1 MNFQVPQFIEIED
14 KPIGPFTFKQF
25 IYLAGGG
32 GICFVLWVYMPLRF
46 LAVLFIIPVGALAL
60 ALAFYKI
67 NNRPFIL
74 TMEAALKYWASKKL
88 YTWKK
93 TANKI
98 EPNNFDSLIA
108 PKNSAIDIPRLSQ
121 SKLSD
126 LAWSLDIQE
135 KVK

>member
-25 IYLAGGG
+25 IYLVGGAG
-32 GICFVLWVYMPLRF
+32 ISFILWVYLPHY
-46 LAVLFIIPVGALAL
+46 LAVLLIAPVAALAL

-74 TMEAALKYWASKKL
+74 VMEAAMKYYIGKKL

-93 TANKI
+93 TEKI
-98 EPNNFDSLIA
+98 LKPNNIDSLIS
-108 PKNSAIDIPRLSQ
+108 PNNKPIDIPRMSQ

>member
-25 IYLAGGG
+25 LYLTGGA
-32 GICFVLWVYMPLRF
+32 GICFLIWVYISFKPLAI
-46 LAVLFIIPVGALAL
+46 LLMAPIAIVAL

-74 TMEAALKYWASKKL
+74 IMEAAIKYWLGKKL
-88 YTWKK
+88 YTWKQTPK
-93 TANKI
+93 KLKEKSI
-98 EPNNFDSLIA
+98 DSLI
-108 PKNSAIDIPRLSQ
+108 IPTAGHVTVPRMSD
-121 SKLSD
+121 SKLND

>member
-1 MNFQVPQFIEIED
+1 MNFQVPQFIEVED

-25 IYLAGGG
+25 IYLAGGAG
-32 GICFVLWVYMPLRF
+32 VCFIIWVYVPWHF
-46 LAVLFIIPVGALAL
+46 LAIMLLAPVAALAL

-74 TMEAALKYWASKKL
+74 IVEAAIRYWVGKKL

-93 TANKI
+93 
-98 EPNNFDSLIA
+98 EPSKTKSDNIDSLIA
-108 PKNSAIDIPRLSQ
+108 PAAAVPIPRLSQ

>member
-25 IYLAGGG
+25 IYLAGGA
-32 GICFVLWVYMPLRF
+32 GICFIFWVYLPHF
-46 LAVLFIIPVGALAL
+46 VAVIFIIPLGLLAL

-74 TMEAALKYWASKKL
+74 IMEAALKYWLGKKL
-88 YTWKK
+88 YTWKREAK
-93 TANKI
+93 QAKATDI
-98 EPNNFDSLIA
+98 DSLIA
-108 PKNSAIDIPRLSQ
+108 PTAGVNIPRLSQ

>member
-25 IYLAGGG
+25 IYLVGGAGT
-32 GICFVLWVYMPLRF
+32 CFIIWTYVPIHF
-46 LAVLFIIPVGALAL
+46 LAIILMLPIAALAL

-74 TMEAALKYWASKKL
+74 IMEAALKFWLNKKL
-88 YTWKK
+88 YTWKRTDKKIK
-93 TANKI
+93 TNDI
-98 EPNNFDSLIA
+98 DSLIA
-108 PKNSAIDIPRLSQ
+108 PTGNPVNIPRLSG

>member
-25 IYLAGGG
+25 LYLAGGA
-32 GICFVLWVYMPLRF
+32 GICFIIWTYAPFRF
-46 LAVLFIIPVGALAL
+46 LAVILMAPVAILAL

-74 TMEAALKYWASKKL
+74 IMEAALKYWISKKL

-93 TANKI
+93 TEDKVKTANL
-98 EPNNFDSLIA
+98 DSLISPQSGA
-108 PKNSAIDIPRLSQ
+108 VNIPRLSG